1 MQPLDDTQQR
11 LLEAGGQVFAEKGF
25 EGATV
30 REICKRAG
38 VNIAAVNYYFRDKE
52 RLYIEA
58 VKHAACGSQ
67 EGHKVPEW
75 APGTPP
81 AVKLRDFIR
90 MFAARLM
97 DRTRPAWQTQLMM
110 RELAQPTSACA
121 EWVRDYVRPMSEALG
136 DVLREILP
144 PRTPQWKL
152 YMTAFSIIGQC
163 VFYVQCK
170 PVVRLLVGDKDH
182 DRFTAETVG
191 DHIAAFCL
199 TALGLTPPVGA
210 SGATVRS

>member
-1 MQPLDDTQQR
+1 MPPLDDTQKR

-75 APGTPP
+75 PSGTPP
-81 AVKLRDFIR
+81 AVKLRDFIH
-90 MFAARLM
+90 MFVARLM
-97 DRTRPAWQTQLMM
+97 DSTRPAWHTQLMM
-110 RELAQPTSACA
+110 RELAQPTSACG
-121 EWVRDYVRPMSEALG
+121 EWVRDYVRPMSEVLG
-136 DVLREILP
+136 SVLREMLP
-144 PRTPQWKL
+144 PRTPPWKL
-152 YMTAFSIIGQC
+152 HMTGFSIIGQC
-163 VFYVQCK
+163 VFYAQCK
-170 PVVRLLVGDKDH
+170 PVIRLLIGEEERG
-182 DRFTAETVG
+182 RFTAEAVA
-191 DHIAAFCL
+191 DHITGFCLAAFGL
-199 TALGLTPPVGA
+199 TAPVGA
-210 SGATVRS
+210 DRATARS